1 MDFSRRNLLVAG
13 GAALAASACAP
24 LRSGSDVEADVIV
37 IGAGLAGLH
46 ATSLLEAAGAKV
58 VVLEG
63 SNRIGGR
70 LHTLYDLPGKP
81 DAGGIQIGSNYTRL
95 LDIAGK
101 LGVALQP
108 GGEFDRSA
116 LYYVRGQTVKQ
127 ADWPTS
133 DVNKLVGPERQVPP
147 AGLASV
153 FARRMPQL
161 ANPDAW
167 RTAEGFK
174 IDVPYGAALKAA
186 GASDEAVRLIAAN
199 LNGNDINTLSALNA
213 ARSAAIYRSA
223 GPNAV
228 LSVISGGSQRLP
240 EAMAAALK
248 SGLRMEQIVTGISED
263 ADGVRVDI
271 GGGRSLRARHVIC
284 TIPFA
289 ALRGVGVHG
298 PSADALKTAIA
309 SLPYTYASFAYL
321 SASEPFWKQ
330 DGLPGMVWSDDPMLG
345 RVFVLGESPAML
357 KVWLSGRDAVAM
369 DRMAPAAAGAAIIA
383 KLEAARPSARGKLK
397 LERIFSWQKNP
408 MARGVYHHLAA
419 GQAPMLAA
427 AIDATGNRLHFAGEH
442 LAQSTSG
449 MEGAL
454 ESGERAARIVIGKL

>member
-1 MDFSRRNLLVAG
+1 ML
-13 GAALAASACAP
+13 
-24 LRSGSDVEADVIV
+24 V
-37 IGAGLAGLH
+37 IGAGLSGLH
-46 ATSLLEAAGAKV
+46 AAALLEDAGAKV

-63 SNRIGGR
+63 DERVGGR
-70 LHTLYDLPGKP
+70 LHTLDDLPGRP

-95 LDIAGK
+95 IDIAET

-116 LYYVRGQTVKQ
+116 LYYVRGKTVKQ

-133 DVNKLVGPERQVPP
+133 DANKLVGHERQVPP

-167 RTAEGFK
+167 RTAEGIK

-186 GASDEAVRLIAAN
+186 GASDEAIRLIAAN
-199 LNGNDINTLSALNA
+199 LNGNDINTLSALNS

-223 GPNAV
+223 GPNAA

-248 SGLRMEQIVTGISED
+248 SDLRLGQIVAGITED

-271 GGGRSLRARHVIC
+271 AGGRSVRAHHVIC
-284 TIPFA
+284 TIPFS

-298 PSADALKTAIA
+298 SSVDVLKTAIA
-309 SLPYTYASFAYL
+309 TLPYTYASFAYL
-321 SASEPFWKQ
+321 LASEAFWKH

-345 RVFVLGESPAML
+345 RVFVLGDNPAML
-357 KVWLSGRDAVAM
+357 KVWLSGPDAVAM

-397 LERIFSWQKNP
+397 LERVFSWQKNP
-408 MARGVYHHLAA
+408 MARGVYQHLAA

-427 AIDATGNRLHFAGEH
+427 AIEATGNRLHFAGEH

-454 ESGERAARIVIGKL
+454 ESGAHAARTVIAKL